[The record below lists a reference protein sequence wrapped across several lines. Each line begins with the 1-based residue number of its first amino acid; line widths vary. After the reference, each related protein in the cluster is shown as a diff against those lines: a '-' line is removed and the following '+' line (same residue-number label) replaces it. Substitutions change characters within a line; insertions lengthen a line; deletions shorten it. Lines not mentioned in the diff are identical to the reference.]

1 MTRSLLSSSR
11 SGLVALTLALLLPA
25 SQALPARAAGEG
37 GMSDAFK
44 GFGSNGKDPIQ
55 IEADSL
61 EVLDKDRNA
70 VFTGNVN
77 VRQKDTVLKTQR
89 LKVFYEGKAAEGLS
103 QAAGGSNQ
111 QIRRF
116 EAEGRVLINQK
127 DQTVTGD
134 HGWFDMRSQTA
145 QISGSVVLT
154 QGKNVARGDR
164 LSVDLRSG
172 QYRLENSGPGRVQ
185 LILEP
190 QKADGSPASR

>member
-1 MTRSLLSSSR
+1 MTRSTLSAARTSLLALALA
-11 SGLVALTLALLLPA
+11 LVATPALA
-25 SQALPARAAGEG
+25 AAEG
-37 GMSDAFK
+37 GMSEAFK

-77 VRQKDTVLKTQR
+77 VRQKDTVMRTQR
-89 LKVFYEGKAAEGLS
+89 LKVFYEGKAAEGLA
-103 QAAGGSNQ
+103 QTATNQNQ

-116 EAEGRVLINQK
+116 EAEGKVLITQK

-134 HGWFDMRSQTA
+134 RGWFDMRGQTA
-145 QISGSVVLT
+145 QITGSVVLT

-164 LSVDLRSG
+164 LQIDLKSG
-172 QYRLENSGPGRVQ
+172 QYKLDNSSGRVQ

-190 QKADGSPASR
+190 QKADGKPAGQ